1 MRVIRPTLPEPPDQI
16 IPNLTIGD
24 TPLGPV
30 FEPWQDLGVNW
41 QGERYLQGEWV
52 TSRMYGFPVPRAMIG
67 WNPYFAVPENIGPMA
82 IQGGIVGMVPI
93 GPAKP
98 IDPKIDPAEKWL
110 YSQVPF
116 DSNGALRNE
125 GLMMPSQQ
133 APAFDRVLSNNNTQL
148 PTPPTVNPRREV
160 KDSGLL
166 KVITSSTLPDNFG
179 MKIYETQQS
188 YQVFALTGVTK
199 DSTGAALGSCRV
211 IAFESDRISSDLV
224 EASIRETIS
233 DGSGNY
239 SIPARRIAYQLTAY
253 KPGSPDVAGITRND
267 VVPSLI

>member
-1 MRVIRPTLPEPPDQI
+1 MATEALIQSLTDRVRASL
-16 IPNLTIGD
+16 GD
-24 TPLGPV
+24 AMAEKLRVTKAELDDANRAIK
-30 FEPWQDLGVNW
+30 DLGR
-41 QGERYLQGEWV
+41 QLADER
-52 TSRMYGFPVPRAMIG
+52 
-67 WNPYFAVPENIGPMA
+67 
-82 IQGGIVGMVPI
+82 
-93 GPAKP
+93 
-98 IDPKIDPAEKWL
+98 
-110 YSQVPF
+110 
-116 DSNGALRNE
+116 ALRSTAE
-125 GLMMPSQQ
+125 EARDKAHAGLIAALNRTDDSIPLMLNS
-133 APAFDRVLSNNNTQL
+133 ALSRIDGVALKVSDIGKAIADNTQL
-148 PTPPTVNPRREV
+148 PTPPTVNPKREI

-166 KVITSSTLPDNFG
+166 KAITSSTLPDNFG

>member
-1 MRVIRPTLPEPPDQI
+1 MRIILPTLPNPPDQI

-24 TPLGPV
+24 FPLGPV

-41 QGERYLQGEWV
+41 QGERCLQGEWV
-52 TSRMYGFPVPRAMIG
+52 TSRMPEFPVPRAMIG
-67 WNPYFAVPENIGPMA
+67 WNPYFAVPSRIGPMA
-82 IQGGIVGMVPI
+82 TQGGLVGMVPI
-93 GPAKP
+93 GPAVP
-98 IDPKIDPAEKWL
+98 VDPKIDPAEKWL

-125 GLMMPSQQ
+125 GLMMPSQS
-133 APAFDRVLSNNNTQL
+133 APAFDRVLTAVPMTD
-148 PTPPTVNPRREV
+148 PTPVLNPRLEV

-179 MKIYETQQS
+179 LKIYETQQS
-188 YQVFALTGVTK
+188 YQVFALIGVTK
-199 DSTGAALGSCRV
+199 DSTGAAIGSCRV
-211 IAFESDRISSDLV
+211 VAFEAARISSDLV
-224 EASIRETIS
+224 EATIGETIS